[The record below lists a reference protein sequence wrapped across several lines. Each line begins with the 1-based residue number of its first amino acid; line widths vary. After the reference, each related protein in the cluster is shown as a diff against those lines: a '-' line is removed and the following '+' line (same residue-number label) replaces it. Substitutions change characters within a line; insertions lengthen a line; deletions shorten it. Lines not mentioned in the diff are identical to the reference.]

1 MSMLHIYLL
10 VHIAGI
16 TTIIKDI
23 KFGKS
28 SNKEKQGTLNINK
41 KHTNITHEIE
51 NLFQMAF
58 ILKKIE
64 KSLRYDIFMSIF

>member
-1 MSMLHIYLL
+1 MSMLHIFLL

-16 TTIIKDI
+16 TIIKDI

-41 KHTNITHEIE
+41 KHINITHEIE

-64 KSLRYDIFMSIF
+64 KSLRYDIVMSIF